1 MLTIFKKEISNYFG
15 TPGAYLVA
23 SIFVLI
29 CSLFLWFFDNDYNIF
44 NLGNASLSTF
54 FFIAPWAFLLLIPA
68 LTMRQIAEEKQLGTL
83 DWLMTQPL
91 KLSHIVVGKYLSVL
105 VLILFILIPT
115 LIYVVTVQHFSMDG
129 GADVG
134 TIFSGYIGL
143 FLLGALF
150 ASIGILVSSITNS
163 QVVAYVGTVFLCF
176 VMYYGLSGLA
186 SYNLLGGMDYYVKQL
201 GAEFHYNS
209 FLKGIIDS
217 RDIVYFVAISALF
230 LWGSYFSLLKIQ
242 AK

>member
-115 LIYVVTVQHFSMDG
+115 LIYVATVQHFSMDG